1 MHWKSTERSITT
13 TVRPSKA
20 LKNANW
26 EVVEHQTLHQQA
38 QYLSITLE
46 TVLASLNPT
55 TCTKRLFLQARA
67 VIKDVNI
74 DRVLSNR
81 IKEKRRALSYCI
93 LILCSSFHQQQES
106 FSTMTSPHEPAA
118 G

>member
-20 LKNANW
+20 LKLGSGGAPDPSSTSPISQHHPGNCACLPQPY
-26 EVVEHQTLHQQA
+26 HMYQ
-38 QYLSITLE
+38 
-46 TVLASLNPT
+46 
-55 TCTKRLFLQARA
+55 RFFLQSRA
-67 VIKDVNI
+67 VVKDLNI

-81 IKEKRRALSYCI
+81 IKEKRTAASYCI
-93 LILCSSFHQQQES
+93 SILSSSFTQEQQES
-106 FSTMTSPHEPAA
+106 FSTMTSPHEPTA